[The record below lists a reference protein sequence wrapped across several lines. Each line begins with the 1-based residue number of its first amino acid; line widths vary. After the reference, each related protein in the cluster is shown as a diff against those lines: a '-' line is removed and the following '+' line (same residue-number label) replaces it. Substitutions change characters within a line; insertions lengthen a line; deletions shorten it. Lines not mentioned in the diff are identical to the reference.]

1 MTESTGVLGHM
12 SADAQALVKRAW
24 WAFVVGGLAMAVF
37 GLMAFANPGIA
48 LLVLAT
54 FFAASL
60 LVDGVSNILGSLQN
74 REKDGWW
81 ILLLMG
87 LLGAAVGGYALFNP
101 PLSIMA
107 FILIVAFEAV
117 VLGVFLI
124 MLGFKVRKA
133 TSREWLLYL
142 AGVLS
147 ILFGL
152 VVIANPVGGSRT
164 VVYMIASWSLVIGI
178 LKVAFGFKVRR
189 LAAPSA

>member
-48 LLVLAT
+48 LFVLAT
-54 FFAASL
+54 VFAASV

-87 LLGAAVGGYALFNP
+87 LLGTAVGGYALFNP
-101 PLSIMA
+101 
-107 FILIVAFEAV
+107 
-117 VLGVFLI
+117 
-124 MLGFKVRKA
+124 
-133 TSREWLLYL
+133 
-142 AGVLS
+142 
-147 ILFGL
+147 
-152 VVIANPVGGSRT
+152 
-164 VVYMIASWSLVIGI
+164 
-178 LKVAFGFKVRR
+178 
-189 LAAPSA
+189 